1 MQGKLWE
8 RRRRRWEPELPSWD
22 LEEQG
27 LSRTLS
33 VSNDVLLQKVAYNT
47 TLCFWFASLRDL
59 AALEPLVT
67 ALLDTLRV
75 FWENMEINPP
85 LYSYSRLR

>member
-8 RRRRRWEPELPSWD
+8 RGRRRWEPELPSWD
-22 LEEQG
+22 FEAQG
-27 LSRTLS
+27 LSRTQS
-33 VSNDVLLQKVAYNT
+33 VNNDVLLQKAVYNT
-47 TLCFWFASLRDL
+47 TFRFWFGSLRDL

-67 ALLDTLRV
+67 ALLDTLRI